1 MEKSSFS
8 EKEAKE
14 LIMPIVDAIRYC
26 HAQGI
31 IHRDIKPENLLFSSK
46 DMSKAAL
53 KISDFG
59 LSKNLYSNI
68 NYQKLS
74 DSPLPVKWLA
84 LETLNYRSVAILDIR
99 KRKRVSC

>member
-59 LSKNLYSNI
+59 LARFVEEDVFATTSLYWFSG
-68 NYQKLS
+68 
-74 DSPLPVKWLA
+74 
-84 LETLNYRSVAILDIR
+84 
-99 KRKRVSC
+99 KRL